1 MHTHSKLDHRELF
14 FSFLIRRVKSL
25 RKKQLR
31 TALLTLK
38 NKMTLFAISLG
49 AIEAFV
55 LRLIPESLAELDPHS
70 HSLKGKNSLGAW
82 TSNKEDY

>member
-1 MHTHSKLDHRELF
+1 MKGCIHRPQRVILF
-14 FSFLIRRVKSL
+14 FLDPPIKKREE
-25 RKKQLR
+25 KQLR

-38 NKMTLFAISLG
+38 NKMTLFAMSLG

-55 LRLIPESLAELDPHS
+55 LRLIEESLTELEPHS